1 LTNVPYICYTFVS
14 SIKKYTSYIMDKD
27 TEEKTKKELA
37 ALLDTIY
44 VIGGKWK
51 MPIIFA
57 ICKGHQHRF
66 RELERSVTGITSR
79 MLSLELKEME
89 LNKLITRTVYP
100 ETPVRIE
107 YEITDYCKTLVPMLQ
122 SMVDWGLLHREKI
135 REV

>member
-1 LTNVPYICYTFVS
+1 M
-14 SIKKYTSYIMDKD
+14 KKD
-27 TEEKTKKELA
+27 TEEAKSKKELA
-37 ALLDTIY
+37 ALMDTIY

-107 YEITDYCKTLVPMLQ
+107 YEITEYCKTLVPMLQ
-122 SMVDWGLLHREKI
+122 AMVDWGMLHRQKI
-135 REV
+135 RED

>member
-1 LTNVPYICYTFVS
+1 ME
-14 SIKKYTSYIMDKD
+14 KE
-27 TEEKTKKELA
+27 TEEAKNKKELA

-51 MPIIFA
+51 MPIVFA
-57 ICKGHQHRF
+57 ICKGGQHRF
-66 RELERSVTGITSR
+66 RELERKVTGITSR

-107 YEITDYCKTLVPMLQ
+107 YQITEYCKTLVPVLQ
-122 SMVDWGLLHREKI
+122 AMVDWGMLHRQKI
-135 REV
+135 RED

>member
-1 LTNVPYICYTFVS
+1 
-14 SIKKYTSYIMDKD
+14 MEKD
-27 TEEKTKKELA
+27 TEEAKSKKELA

-57 ICKGHQHRF
+57 ICKGGQHRF

-107 YEITDYCKTLVPMLQ
+107 YEITDYCKTLVPTLQ
-122 SMVDWGLLHREKI
+122 AMVDWGMLHRQKI
-135 REV
+135 RED